1 MILITGINGYLGF
14 NIYNYFKKKNYKIYR
29 TSRKKNKNSICLID
43 FEKPRIKLNF
53 LKKFDIKIIIHQVSL
68 NQQDCLKYPEIA
80 NKVSIDGTT
89 KIIDI
94 AKKLKVQKIIY
105 FSTAQVYGSNL
116 IGYVNEKTKPMP
128 INNYSMMHLNVEKL
142 LNKNSKFF
150 PDGIFVLRLSN
161 IFGSPNQ
168 KLLSIGS

>member
-1 MILITGINGYLGF
+1 M
-14 NIYNYFKKKNYKIYR
+14 
-29 TSRKKNKNSICLID
+29 SS
-43 FEKPRIKLNF
+43 
-53 LKKFDIKIIIHQVSL
+53 
-68 NQQDCLKYPEIA
+68 
-80 NKVSIDGTT
+80 TT

-94 AKKLKVQKIIY
+94 AKKAKVQKNNL

-168 KLLSIGS
+168 KALKYWKLVCYEQ